1 MECGVWRGGSSMA
14 IATALRD
21 LGSTSRHLHLFD
33 TFAGMAEPGADDE
46 SFNPARSGEARAAW
60 QAGRRSDGAND
71 YCFASFEDVEQNMG
85 STGYPTERVH
95 LVKGLVEDTIP
106 AHAPARIALLRLDT
120 DWYASTK
127 HELEH
132 LWPRLSVGGVIILD
146 DYGCWRGARKATD
159 EYFQEHG
166 IKLFLE
172 RHGIPEAR
180 SAIKR

>member
-1 MECGVWRGGSSMA
+1 M
-14 IATALRD
+14 
-21 LGSTSRHLHLFD
+21 
-33 TFAGMAEPGADDE
+33 
-46 SFNPARSGEARAAW
+46 
-60 QAGRRSDGAND
+60 AGRPPGRW
-71 YCFASFEDVEQNMG
+71 CERLLLRQLRVEQNMR

-159 EYFQEHG
+159 EYFAAHG